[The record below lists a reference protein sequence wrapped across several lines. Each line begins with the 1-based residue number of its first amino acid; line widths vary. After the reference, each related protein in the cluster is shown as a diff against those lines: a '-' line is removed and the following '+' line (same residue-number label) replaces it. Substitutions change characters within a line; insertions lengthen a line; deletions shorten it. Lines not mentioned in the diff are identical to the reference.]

1 MAQEKVTLRDTEIG
15 VLVKRRLA
23 RPNIDKSAE
32 LRRFIELGF
41 AAERAGF
48 ILDGSVL
55 RHAGQ
60 AWHTQPDLGDGVVRT
75 VAAMPAEPA
84 VAEFP
89 VDGHP
94 AGSSPPGLRDRP
106 VSAGLTSVEE
116 VNSRSAPPAS
126 AGLTSRLR
134 KLSGA

>member
-60 AWHTQPDLGDGVVRT
+60 AWHTQPDLGDGMVRT
-75 VAAMPAEPA
+75 VAAVPVERA
-84 VAEFP
+84 VAERA
-89 VDGHP
+89 VDGPP
-94 AGSSPPGLRDRP
+94 ADSSRSHLSDRP
-106 VSAGLTSVEE
+106 VAAGPTSVEE
-116 VNSRSAPPAS
+116 VGSTSAPTAS